1 MTPKPV
7 ILRNLAEQD
16 IEAGIDYYA
25 QAAGAEVGLNFIE
38 ALRQAYAL
46 IISHPASGSSRYAF
60 ELGLP
65 GLRSVSLTRFP
76 YLLFYIDRPTRIE
89 VWRVLH
95 AQRDIPAQMQG
106 LEDE

>member
-1 MTPKPV
+1 MTSKPV
-7 ILRNLAEQD
+7 ILRNLAQQD
-16 IEAGIDYYA
+16 IEAEIDYYA
-25 QAAGAEVGLNFIE
+25 QVAGTDAALHFIE

-46 IISHPASGSSRYAF
+46 ISIHPAAGSPRYAF

-65 GLRSVSLTRFP
+65 GLRSVSLKRFP
-76 YLLFYIDRPTRIE
+76 YLLFYIEQNTQIE

-95 AQRDIPAQMQG
+95 AQRDIPGQMQT